1 MTQDPLL
8 DKLDEI
14 LRHWFGPQGA
24 PHHPMG
30 KELRAL
36 MADVAIEEHR
46 RAHVARY
53 GVEPEG
59 HVLDVIRSQRLDRF
73 GVGVEESK
81 PYTPSWKPED
91 GGEEEP

>member
-8 DKLDEI
+8 DRLDEI
-14 LRHWFGPQGA
+14 LADCRRHVSPEQIQA
-24 PHHPMG
+24 RA
-30 KELRAL
+30 RAL

-53 GVEPEG
+53 GVEPEK

-91 GGEEEP
+91 GGEEKP